1 MLSIYEAHEERIKC
15 QLYQPVYEGEG
26 ATKTIISWIPSDK
39 FCYCKEKGFKT
50 QQRNE
55 GGMRIK
61 SVKGTL
67 ETYSLK
73 NDEITLDWKI
83 MFDNELYVIDEITQE
98 DDNIQQTYSRN
109 CLVKTTLEVRR

>member
-1 MLSIYEAHEERIKC
+1 MLSIYEPHEERVKC

-26 ATKTIISWIPSDK
+26 VSKTIISWIPSDK

-50 QQRNE
+50 EQRLE

-61 SVKGTL
+61 STSGTL

-73 NDEITLDWKI
+73 NDEITVDWKI
-83 MFDNELYVIDEITQE
+83 LFDGNLYIIDGMKQE
-98 DDNIQQTYSRN
+98 DDNTQQAYSKN
-109 CLVKTTLEVRR
+109 CVVKTTFEVRR